1 MSLPRY
7 CQERQSFDYIFHQIN
22 VFENDFL
29 RKYCFKAISK
39 GFDFSPKPLD
49 LISIFSLDRI
59 EIGEYTYQRLI
70 WLSKFRKRGPFP

>member
-7 CQERQSFDYIFHQIN
+7 CVIVKKDNFFDYIFHQIN

-39 GFDFSPKPLD
+39 GFDFSPKTIRFD
-49 LISIFSLDRI
+49 F
-59 EIGEYTYQRLI
+59 Y
-70 WLSKFRKRGPFP
+70 F

>member
-29 RKYCFKAISK
+29 RKHCFKAISK
-39 GFDFSPKPLD
+39 GFDFSPKTIRFD
-49 LISIFSLDRI
+49 F
-59 EIGEYTYQRLI
+59 Y
-70 WLSKFRKRGPFP
+70 F

>member
-7 CQERQSFDYIFHQIN
+7 CQERQFFDYIFHQ
-22 VFENDFL
+22 
-29 RKYCFKAISK
+29 
-39 GFDFSPKPLD
+39 KPLD